1 MFDIVKVVRPINVRG
16 VPLAWIIYDKDR
28 HRIEKREANQ
38 IGEEIKL
45 VIGDDLQG
53 YFEAEW
59 NGKGWIIGARVQPQ
73 NW

>member
-1 MFDIVKVVRPINVRG
+1 MFDIVKVVRPMNVRG

-28 HRIEKREANQ
+28 QRIEKRQASR
-38 IGEEIKL
+38 IGEEIKV
-45 VIGDDLQG
+45 VIADDLQG

-59 NGKGWIIGARVQPQ
+59 NGNEWMIGARVQPQ